1 MTQLLLIKTSS
12 MGDVIHM
19 LPALS
24 DIQRHRPAVQVDWV
38 VEEAFAAIPAW
49 HPQVRRVI
57 PVALRRWRK
66 QGWWKAQTRQEW
78 QGFTRDVQHAHYD
91 AVLDTQ
97 GLLKSAWLAC
107 CARGKRYGY
116 DRRSI
121 REPLAS
127 IAYQRHFVV
136 SRQLHAITRNRL
148 LTAQTLG
155 YDIQHTP
162 LDYGIA
168 QQTFTTFPALVGI
181 DFQRTAYVLAL
192 HGTSRVEKEWQETQW
207 QALCAAVTAQGVA
220 VLLPWGNAREFER
233 AQRLAAMNPMV
244 QVLPRCSLLE
254 LASVL
259 QHARAVIGMDTGLM
273 HLAAALN
280 QSGFALY
287 PVTQPDLT
295 GVCGNAAF
303 PKTLHSIAG
312 ADTHDTA
319 GVIQRLLAVL
329 STESVPDLTP
339 PTTATL

>member
-1 MTQLLLIKTSS
+1 
-12 MGDVIHM
+12 M

-24 DIQRHRPAVQVDWV
+24 DIQRHCPNVQVDWV
-38 VEEAFAAIPAW
+38 VEEAFVAIPAW

-66 QGWWKAQTRQEW
+66 QGWWKTQTRQEW
-78 QGFTRDVQHAHYD
+78 QIFTRRVQHADYD

-107 CARGKRYGY
+107 YARGKRCGY
-116 DRRSI
+116 DRHSM

-127 IAYQRHFVV
+127 MAYQQHFAV

-168 QQTFTTFPALVGI
+168 QQTFTTFPSVVGVN
-181 DFQRTAYVLAL
+181 FQHTAYVLAL

-220 VLLPWGNAREFER
+220 VLLPWGNTREFER
-233 AQRLAAMNPMV
+233 AQRLARDHP
-244 QVLPRCSLLE
+244 QIKVLPRCSLVE

-280 QSGFALY
+280 QSGVALY

-295 GVCGNAAF
+295 GMCGNAAF

-312 ADTHDTA
+312 VDTHDTA

-329 STESVPDLTP
+329 STELTPDLTP
-339 PTTATL
+339 LTTARP

>member
-1 MTQLLLIKTSS
+1 
-12 MGDVIHM
+12 M

-24 DIQRHRPAVQVDWV
+24 DIQRHCPNVQVDWV
-38 VEEAFAAIPAW
+38 VEEAFVAIPAW

-57 PVALRRWRK
+57 PVALHRWRK
-66 QGWWKAQTRQEW
+66 QGWWKTQTRQEW
-78 QGFTRDVQHAHYD
+78 QIFTRRVQHADYD
-91 AVLDTQ
+91 VVLDTQ

-107 CARGKRYGY
+107 YARGKRCGY
-116 DRRSI
+116 DRHSM

-127 IAYQRHFVV
+127 MAYQQHFAV

-168 QQTFTTFPALVGI
+168 QQTFTTFPSVVGVN
-181 DFQRTAYVLAL
+181 FQHTAYVLAL

-233 AQRLAAMNPMV
+233 AQRLARDHP
-244 QVLPRCSLLE
+244 QIKVLPRCSLVE

-280 QSGFALY
+280 QSGVALY

-295 GVCGNAAF
+295 GMCGNAAF

-312 ADTHDTA
+312 VDTHDTA

-329 STESVPDLTP
+329 STELTPDLTP
-339 PTTATL
+339 LTTARP

>member
-1 MTQLLLIKTSS
+1 
-12 MGDVIHM
+12 M

-24 DIQRHRPAVQVDWV
+24 DIQRHCPNVQVDWV
-38 VEEAFAAIPAW
+38 VEEAFVAIPAW

-66 QGWWKAQTRQEW
+66 QGWWKTQTRQEW
-78 QGFTRDVQHAHYD
+78 QIFTRRVQHADYD

-107 CARGKRYGY
+107 YARGKRCGY
-116 DRRSI
+116 DRHSM

-127 IAYQRHFVV
+127 MAYQQHFAV

-168 QQTFTTFPALVGI
+168 QQTFTTFPSVVGVN
-181 DFQRTAYVLAL
+181 FQHTAYVLAL
-192 HGTSRVEKEWQETQW
+192 HGTSRVEKEWHETQW

-233 AQRLAAMNPMV
+233 AQRLARDHP
-244 QVLPRCSLLE
+244 QIKVLPRCSLVE

-280 QSGFALY
+280 QSGVALY

-295 GVCGNAAF
+295 GMCGNAAF

-312 ADTHDTA
+312 VDTHDTA

-329 STESVPDLTP
+329 STELTPDLTP
-339 PTTATL
+339 LTTARP